1 MLKPDIPEV
10 LEEGAQLREALR
22 PDAIEPPGSQ
32 ATFAEKTVTAQDSQM
47 LGNRRTS
54 DVEITGDVAGGHLAL
69 TNEMENRKP
78 GWIPHRLDCAKNRH
92 VINFL
97 LVCLYERLYLRYKVV
112 YAMKDIAIVSMT
124 GGPKRGCRA
133 GAESLGR
140 YHSPPV

>member
-1 MLKPDIPEV
+1 
-10 LEEGAQLREALR
+10 
-22 PDAIEPPGSQ
+22 
-32 ATFAEKTVTAQDSQM
+32 M

-92 VINFL
+92 VINFP